1 MCIISSELFLRKEV
15 LDSFCNFG
23 ILIIVLIILIFFLK
37 NKGIEGVFDMDN
49 CLFRA
54 KQCSLKY
61 GEEILKLL
69 YEKPKLFHQEIC
81 DSLSLKPPSLNAI
94 MNKMLEEELV
104 IKKNSGKNVYYYL
117 PEKVNDSIA
126 KELNGEIAKE
136 LNVEEK
142 NNELIKVLFLNI
154 LRQCKANPYAS
165 YLLKNIEYTFNVFDA
180 IELIMLLF
188 ILGIYNY
195 EEGQSFSIL
204 FNLSNEEAT
213 QVQQDLLNRFQRFLF
228 YAVGKEAPDNKER
241 EL

>member
-69 YEKPKLFHQEIC
+69 YEKTKLFHQEIC
-81 DSLSLKPPSLNAI
+81 NSLSLRPPSLNAI

-104 IKKNSGKNVYYYL
+104 IKENVGKNVYYYL

-126 KELNGEIAKE
+126 KELNGEK
-136 LNVEEK
+136 K
-142 NNELIKVLFLNI
+142 NNELIKVIFLNI